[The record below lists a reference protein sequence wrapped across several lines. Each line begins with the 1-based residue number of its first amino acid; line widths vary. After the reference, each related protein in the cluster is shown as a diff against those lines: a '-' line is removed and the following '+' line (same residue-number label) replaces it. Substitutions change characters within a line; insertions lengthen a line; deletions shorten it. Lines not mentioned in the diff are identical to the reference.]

1 MATNLLGQIERLWA
15 NLQGLGVRRLTAL
28 AVIGAAAF
36 AVTGLAGY
44 YLSRPTMETLYS
56 GLDRDDISAIG
67 AALREAGV
75 PFDVNAESTVVLTP
89 AGQTAAAR
97 MILAEKGLPRSG
109 AVGNELFDKLGS
121 LGLTSFMQDVT
132 RLRALEGELAR
143 TIQMMRT
150 VKAARVHIVLA
161 DEGSFRRE
169 RQPSSASV
177 VIRTDGGDDRAT
189 GQAIRHLV
197 GAAVPGMKL
206 DDVTVLNV
214 DGRLLASGAESIEK
228 SPDNL
233 LALEKEAEEEI
244 RDNVTRTLTP
254 YLSSRNFQIS
264 VAARL
269 NADKTQTNETIYNPD
284 SRVERSVRVTK
295 EQQSS
300 QNAAG
305 EQAAGV
311 EANLPKP
318 KSGAGESKQSNDQTQ
333 KREELTN
340 YEVSSKS
347 IQTTSAGFAVQ
358 NLSVA
363 VLINRAALT
372 ASLGDKPS
380 AEALANQV
388 HEIEQLVSSA
398 AGLDRQRGDAVKVS
412 VVDFIDSSRDLDPAP
427 GPSLFEILA
436 RQTGSIVN
444 AGAIVA
450 VAAMVVWFGVRPGL
464 KMALAPPA
472 AACDRRR
479 ARRVRAAKRRR
490 WGRPTA
496 TASRPRAFSSRPIP
510 AATRSFRRCWRGATT
525 ARSASC
531 RNSSSS
537 MRTTP
542 PRFSN
547 NGFVKERT
555 DETAFDRRLSRSP
568 RRRAGEKKRRDGRAR
583 RFALEAWRA
592 GRRVPGWRSTPW
604 RSRAAPGKRKGKT
617 ARAERPGNGGRFRL
631 PPRRGRCRGRARR

>member
-1 MATNLLGQIERLWA
+1 VATNLLGQIERLWA
-15 NLQGLGVRRLTAL
+15 NLQGLGARRLIAL
-28 AVIGAAAF
+28 ALIGV
-36 AVTGLAGY
+36 AVFVMTGLAGY

-56 GLDRDDISAIG
+56 GLDRDDIAAIG

-75 PFDVNAESTVVLTP
+75 PFDINAESTVVLTP
-89 AGQTAAAR
+89 AGQAAAAR
-97 MILAEKGLPRSG
+97 MILAEKGLPRGG

-150 VKAARVHIVLA
+150 VKAARVHVVLA

-197 GAAVPGMKL
+197 ASAVPGMKI

-214 DGRLLASGAESIEK
+214 DGRLLASGADSIDK
-228 SPDNL
+228 APDNL
-233 LALEKEAEEEI
+233 LALETEVAQAI
-244 RDNVTRTLTP
+244 RESVARTLAP

-284 SRVERSVRVTK
+284 QRVERSVRVTK

-318 KSGAGESKQSNDQTQ
+318 KTPGGESKQSNDQTQ

-347 IQTTSAGFAVQ
+347 VQTTSAGFAVQ
-358 NLSVA
+358 NLSIA

-380 AEALANQV
+380 SDAVANQV
-388 HEIEQLVSSA
+388 HEIEQLVASA
-398 AGLDRQRGDAVKVS
+398 AGLDRQRGDVVKIS
-412 VVDFIDSSRDLDPAP
+412 VVDFIDSTRDLDPAP
-427 GPSLFEILA
+427 GPSLIEILA
-436 RQTGSIVN
+436 RQMGSIIN
-444 AGAIVA
+444 AAAIVA
-450 VAAMVVWFGVRPGL
+450 VAAMVIWFGVRPGL
-464 KMALAPPA
+464 KMALAPPRA
-472 AACDRRR
+472 AETEAMLGELGGQMPALGAPDGEGQLDPGFLIATDPSQDEFLQALV
-479 ARRVRAAKRRR
+479 ARRDNGPERKLQKLVD
-490 WGRPTA
+490 
-496 TASRPRAFSSRPIP
+496 FDENH
-510 AATRSFRRCWRGATT
+510 AATILKQWIRQGA
-525 ARSASC
+525 
-531 RNSSSS
+531 
-537 MRTTP
+537 
-542 PRFSN
+542 
-547 NGFVKERT
+547 NG
-555 DETAFDRRLSRSP
+555 
-568 RRRAGEKKRRDGRAR
+568 
-583 RFALEAWRA
+583 
-592 GRRVPGWRSTPW
+592 
-604 RSRAAPGKRKGKT
+604 
-617 ARAERPGNGGRFRL
+617 
-631 PPRRGRCRGRARR
+631 

>member
-1 MATNLLGQIERLWA
+1 MVERNPGASSSRDHADAILTDSRVAANLLAQAERLWT
-15 NLQGLGVRRLTAL
+15 NLQGLGVRRLAAL
-28 AVIGAAAF
+28 ALIGAAVF

-44 YLSRPTMETLYS
+44 YLSRPSMETLYS
-56 GLDRDDISAIG
+56 GLDRDDIAAIG

-89 AGQTAAAR
+89 AGQAATAR

-169 RQPSSASV
+169 REPPSASV
-177 VIRTDGGDDRAT
+177 VIRSDGGDDRAT

-197 GAAVPGMKL
+197 ASAVPGMKI

-214 DGRLLASGAESIEK
+214 DGRLLASGTESIEK

-233 LALEKEAEEEI
+233 LSLEKEVSQEI
-244 RDNVTRTLTP
+244 REGVARTLTP
-254 YLSSRNFQIS
+254 YLSARNFQIS

-269 NADKTQTNETIYNPD
+269 NADRTQTSETIYNPD

-305 EQAAGV
+305 TQAAGV
-311 EANLPKP
+311 EANLPKQT
-318 KSGAGESKQSNDQTQ
+318 GAGPESKQSNDQTQ

-347 IQTTSAGFAVQ
+347 IQTTSAGFLIQ

-372 ASLGDKPS
+372 SSLGDKAGP
-380 AEALANQV
+380 EAVAAQIK
-388 HEIEQLVSSA
+388 EIEQLVASA
-398 AGLDRQRGDAVKVS
+398 AGLDKQRGDVIKIS
-412 VVDFIDSSRDLDPAP
+412 VVDFVELEPRSRTGARPFDPRDPGATDRFDNQRRSGRAGRCDGHLVWREARPEDPAP
-427 GPSLFEILA
+427 AACGCGRA
-436 RQTGSIVN
+436 RVRRLGHRDARARGARPQPELSYRIRRRPRRVPGGAPGASGQW
-444 AGAIVA
+444 AGAQ
-450 VAAMVVWFGVRPGL
+450 AAQ
-464 KMALAPPA
+464 
-472 AACDRRR
+472 
-479 ARRVRAAKRRR
+479 ARRVR
-490 WGRPTA
+490 
-496 TASRPRAFSSRPIP
+496 
-510 AATRSFRRCWRGATT
+510 
-525 ARSASC
+525 
-531 RNSSSS
+531 
-537 MRTTP
+537 
-542 PRFSN
+542 
-547 NGFVKERT
+547 
-555 DETAFDRRLSRSP
+555 
-568 RRRAGEKKRRDGRAR
+568 
-583 RFALEAWRA
+583 
-592 GRRVPGWRSTPW
+592 
-604 RSRAAPGKRKGKT
+604 
-617 ARAERPGNGGRFRL
+617 
-631 PPRRGRCRGRARR
+631 

>member
-1 MATNLLGQIERLWA
+1 MATNLLAQIERLRA

-28 AVIGAAAF
+28 AVIGVAAF
-36 AVTGLAGY
+36 AVTGLAGW

-56 GLDRDDISAIG
+56 GLDRDDIAAIG

-169 RQPSSASV
+169 RQPPSASV
-177 VIRTDGGDDRAT
+177 VIRTDGGDDPAT
-189 GQAIRHLV
+189 GQAIRHLI
-197 GAAVPGMKL
+197 ASAVPGMKL

-233 LALEKEAEEEI
+233 LALEKDVSQEI
-244 RDNVTRTLTP
+244 RENITRTLTP

-305 EQAAGV
+305 EQPAGV

-318 KSGAGESKQSNDQTQ
+318 KSGGGESKQSNDQTQ

-347 IQTTSAGFAVQ
+347 VQTTSAGFAVQ

-363 VLINRAALT
+363 VLINRSALA
-372 ASLGDKPS
+372 ASLGDKPTPD
-380 AEALANQV
+380 ALASQV
-388 HEIEQLVSSA
+388 HEIEQLVASA
-398 AGLDRQRGDAVKVS
+398 AELDRQRGDAVKVS

-427 GPSLFEILA
+427 GASLIEIVA
-436 RQTGSIVN
+436 RQVGSIAN

-464 KMALAPPA
+464 KMALAPPQLTVG
-472 AACDRRR
+472 D
-479 ARRVRAAKRRR
+479 
-490 WGRPTA
+490 
-496 TASRPRAFSSRPIP
+496 
-510 AATRSFRRCWRGATT
+510 GATGGQ
-525 ARSASC
+525 
-531 RNSSSS
+531 
-537 MRTTP
+537 TP
-542 PRFSN
+542 ALGAP
-547 NGFVKERT
+547 
-555 DETAFDRRLSRSP
+555 DD
-568 RRRAGEKKRRDGRAR
+568 DGRAR
-583 RFALEAWRA
+583 ESILIETDLGRDAFLQAL
-592 GRRVPGWRSTPW
+592 
-604 RSRAAPGKRKGKT
+604 
-617 ARAERPGNGGRFRL
+617 L
-631 PPRRGRCRGRARR
+631 ARRDNGPGRKLQKLVEFDENHAAAILKQWIRQGANG

>member
-1 MATNLLGQIERLWA
+1 MATNLLAQIERLWA
-15 NLQGLGVRRLTAL
+15 NLRGLGVRRLSAL
-28 AVIGAAAF
+28 ALIGLAAF
-36 AVTGLAGY
+36 VTTGLAGY

-56 GLDRDDISAIG
+56 GLDRDDIAAIG
-67 AALREAGV
+67 ATLREAGV

-89 AGQTAAAR
+89 AGQAGAAR

-109 AVGNELFDKLGS
+109 AVGNELYDKLGS

-177 VIRTDGGDDRAT
+177 VIRTNGGDDRTT

-197 GAAVPGMKL
+197 ASAVPGMKL
-206 DDVTVLNV
+206 EDVTVLNV
-214 DGRLLASGAESIEK
+214 DGSLLAYGADSVEK

-233 LALEKEAEEEI
+233 LALEKEVSQQI
-244 RDNVTRTLTP
+244 RESVSRTLTP
-254 YLSSRNFQIS
+254 YLSAQNFQIS

-305 EQAAGV
+305 DQAAGV

-318 KSGAGESKQSNDQTQ
+318 KPTGGESKQSNDQTQ

-347 IQTTSAGFAVQ
+347 IQTTSAGFVVQ

-363 VLINRAALT
+363 VLINRAALA
-372 ASLGDKPS
+372 ASLGGKPS
-380 AEALANQV
+380 AEAIDGQV
-388 HEIEQLVSSA
+388 REIEQLVGSA
-398 AGLDRQRGDAVKVS
+398 AGLNRQRGDAVKIS
-412 VVDFIDSSRDLDPAP
+412 VVDFVDSSRDLEPAS
-427 GPSLFEILA
+427 GPSLVEIVA
-436 RQTGSIVN
+436 RQTGSILN

-450 VAAMVVWFGVRPGL
+450 VAAMLLWFGVRPGL
-464 KMALAPPA
+464 RMAFAPPRIA
-472 AACDRRR
+472 ATEDARGASGRTPALGAPDGGQPGESILIETESGRDEFMQALL
-479 ARRVRAAKRRR
+479 ARRDNGPERRLLKLIEFDE
-490 WGRPTA
+490 
-496 TASRPRAFSSRPIP
+496 SH
-510 AATRSFRRCWRGATT
+510 AATILKQWIRQGA
-525 ARSASC
+525 
-531 RNSSSS
+531 
-537 MRTTP
+537 
-542 PRFSN
+542 
-547 NGFVKERT
+547 NG
-555 DETAFDRRLSRSP
+555 
-568 RRRAGEKKRRDGRAR
+568 
-583 RFALEAWRA
+583 
-592 GRRVPGWRSTPW
+592 
-604 RSRAAPGKRKGKT
+604 
-617 ARAERPGNGGRFRL
+617 
-631 PPRRGRCRGRARR
+631 

>member
-1 MATNLLGQIERLWA
+1 MPAQAPLPTMAAANSHSGPDVATNLLAQIERLWA
-15 NLQGLGVRRLTAL
+15 NLRGLGVRRLSAL
-28 AVIGAAAF
+28 ALIGVAVF
-36 AVTGLAGY
+36 ATTGLAGY

-56 GLDRDDISAIG
+56 GLDRDDIAAIG

-89 AGQTAAAR
+89 AGQAAAAR

-109 AVGNELFDKLGS
+109 AVGNELYDKLGS

-197 GAAVPGMKL
+197 ASAVPGMKL
-206 DDVTVLNV
+206 EDVTVLNV
-214 DGRLLASGAESIEK
+214 DGSLLAYGADSVEK

-233 LALEKEAEEEI
+233 LALEKEVSQQI
-244 RDNVTRTLTP
+244 RESVSRTLTP
-254 YLSSRNFQIS
+254 YLSSQNFQIS

-305 EQAAGV
+305 EQPAGV

-318 KSGAGESKQSNDQTQ
+318 KPTSGESKQSNDQTQ

-340 YEVSSKS
+340 YEISSKS
-347 IQTTSAGFAVQ
+347 IQTTSAGFVVQ

-363 VLINRAALT
+363 VLINRAALA
-372 ASLGDKPS
+372 ASLGGKPS
-380 AEALANQV
+380 AEAVDAQV
-388 HEIEQLVSSA
+388 HEIEQLVGSA
-398 AGLDRQRGDAVKVS
+398 AGLNRQRGDAVKIS
-412 VVDFIDSSRDLDPAP
+412 VVDFVDSSRDLEPAP
-427 GPSLFEILA
+427 GPSLVEIVA
-436 RQTGSIVN
+436 RQVGSILN

-450 VAAMVVWFGVRPGL
+450 VAAMVLWFGVRPGL
-464 KMALAPPA
+464 KMAFAPPRIVA
-472 AACDRRR
+472 IED
-479 ARRVRAAKRRR
+479 AR
-490 WGRPTA
+490 G
-496 TASRPRAFSSRPIP
+496 ASGGQTP
-510 AATRSFRRCWRGATT
+510 ALGAPDGAGQPGESILIETDSGETNSCRRCSRGATMVP
-525 ARSASC
+525 SASC
-531 RNSSSS
+531 RS
-537 MRTTP
+537 
-542 PRFSN
+542 
-547 NGFVKERT
+547 
-555 DETAFDRRLSRSP
+555 
-568 RRRAGEKKRRDGRAR
+568 
-583 RFALEAWRA
+583 
-592 GRRVPGWRSTPW
+592 
-604 RSRAAPGKRKGKT
+604 
-617 ARAERPGNGGRFRL
+617 
-631 PPRRGRCRGRARR
+631 

>member
-1 MATNLLGQIERLWA
+1 MATNLLAQAERLWTS
-15 NLQGLGVRRLTAL
+15 LQGLGVRRLVAL
-28 AVIGAAAF
+28 ALIGVAVF
-36 AVTGLAGY
+36 AVTGVAGY

-56 GLDRDDISAIG
+56 GLDRDDIAAIG

-75 PFDVNAESTVVLTP
+75 AFDVNAESTIILTP
-89 AGQTAAAR
+89 AGQAATAR

-150 VKAARVHIVLA
+150 VKAARVHIVLP

-197 GAAVPGMKL
+197 ASAVPGMKI

-214 DGRLLASGAESIEK
+214 DGRLLASGTDSIEK

-233 LALEKEAEEEI
+233 LSLEKEVSQEI
-244 RDNVTRTLTP
+244 RESVSRTLTP

-305 EQAAGV
+305 AQAAGV
-311 EANLPKP
+311 EANLPKQNG
-318 KSGAGESKQSNDQTQ
+318 SGAESKQSNDQTQ

-347 IQTTSAGFAVQ
+347 IQTTSAGFLIQ

-363 VLINRAALT
+363 VLINRSALT
-372 ASLGDKPS
+372 ASLGDKAGP
-380 AEALANQV
+380 EAVAAQIK
-388 HEIEQLVSSA
+388 EIEQLVASA
-398 AGLDRQRGDAVKVS
+398 AGLDKQRGDVVNIS
-412 VVDFIDSSRDLDPAP
+412 VVDFVDSSRDLEPAA
-427 GPSLFEILA
+427 GPSILEILA

-444 AGAIVA
+444 AGAVVL
-450 VAAMVVWFGVRPGL
+450 VAAMVIWFGVRPGL
-464 KMALAPPA
+464 KMLLASPAVASAAAADATPALAPPESGQNFLIESDDGRDA
-472 AACDRRR
+472 FLEALL
-479 ARRVRAAKRRR
+479 ARRDNGPERKLQKLVE
-490 WGRPTA
+490 
-496 TASRPRAFSSRPIP
+496 FDENQ
-510 AATRSFRRCWRGATT
+510 AATILKQWIRQGA
-525 ARSASC
+525 
-531 RNSSSS
+531 
-537 MRTTP
+537 
-542 PRFSN
+542 
-547 NGFVKERT
+547 NG
-555 DETAFDRRLSRSP
+555 
-568 RRRAGEKKRRDGRAR
+568 
-583 RFALEAWRA
+583 
-592 GRRVPGWRSTPW
+592 
-604 RSRAAPGKRKGKT
+604 
-617 ARAERPGNGGRFRL
+617 
-631 PPRRGRCRGRARR
+631 

>member
-1 MATNLLGQIERLWA
+1 VATNLLAQIERLWA
-15 NLQGLGVRRLTAL
+15 NLRGLGVRRLSALGLIGL
-28 AVIGAAAF
+28 AVF
-36 AVTGLAGY
+36 ATTGLAGY

-89 AGQTAAAR
+89 AGQAAAAR

-109 AVGNELFDKLGS
+109 AVGNELYDKLGS

-169 RQPSSASV
+169 RQPSSSSV

-197 GAAVPGMKL
+197 ASAVPGMKVE
-206 DDVTVLNV
+206 DVTVLNV
-214 DGRLLASGAESIEK
+214 DGTLLAYGADSVEK

-233 LALEKEAEEEI
+233 LGLEKEVSQQI
-244 RDNVTRTLTP
+244 RESVSRTLTP
-254 YLSSRNFQIS
+254 YLSAQNFQIS

-305 EQAAGV
+305 EQPAGV

-318 KSGAGESKQSNDQTQ
+318 KPAGGESKQSNDNTQ

-347 IQTTSAGFAVQ
+347 IQTTSAGFVVQ

-363 VLINRAALT
+363 VLINRAAL
-372 ASLGDKPS
+372 ASSLGGKPS
-380 AEALANQV
+380 AEAVDAQV
-388 HEIEQLVSSA
+388 KEIEQLVGSA
-398 AGLDRQRGDAVKVS
+398 AGLNRPRGDTVKIS
-412 VVDFIDSSRDLDPAP
+412 VVDFIDSSRDLEPAP
-427 GPSLFEILA
+427 GPSLIEIVA
-436 RQTGSIVN
+436 RQTGSILN

-450 VAAMVVWFGVRPGL
+450 VAAMLLWLGVRPAM
-464 KMALAPPA
+464 KMAFAPPSPPA
-472 AACDRRR
+472 LTDARGASAGQTPALGAPDGDGQPAESILIETASNRDEFLEALL
-479 ARRVRAAKRRR
+479 ARRDNGPERKLQKMIE
-490 WGRPTA
+490 
-496 TASRPRAFSSRPIP
+496 FDENH
-510 AATRSFRRCWRGATT
+510 AATVLKQWIRQGA
-525 ARSASC
+525 
-531 RNSSSS
+531 
-537 MRTTP
+537 
-542 PRFSN
+542 
-547 NGFVKERT
+547 NG
-555 DETAFDRRLSRSP
+555 
-568 RRRAGEKKRRDGRAR
+568 
-583 RFALEAWRA
+583 
-592 GRRVPGWRSTPW
+592 
-604 RSRAAPGKRKGKT
+604 
-617 ARAERPGNGGRFRL
+617 
-631 PPRRGRCRGRARR
+631 

>member
-1 MATNLLGQIERLWA
+1 VATNLLAQIERLWA
-15 NLQGLGVRRLTAL
+15 NLRGLGVRRLSAL
-28 AVIGAAAF
+28 ALIGVAVF
-36 AVTGLAGY
+36 ATTGLAGY

-89 AGQTAAAR
+89 AGQAAAAR

-109 AVGNELFDKLGS
+109 AVGNELYDKLGS

-169 RQPSSASV
+169 RQPSSSSV

-197 GAAVPGMKL
+197 ASAVPGMKI

-214 DGRLLASGAESIEK
+214 DGTLLAYGADSVEK

-233 LALEKEAEEEI
+233 LGLEKEVSQQI
-244 RDNVTRTLTP
+244 RESVSRTLTP
-254 YLSSRNFQIS
+254 YLSAQNFQIS

-311 EANLPKP
+311 DANLPKP
-318 KSGAGESKQSNDQTQ
+318 KPTSGESKQSNDPTQ

-347 IQTTSAGFAVQ
+347 IQTTSAGFVVQ

-363 VLINRAALT
+363 VLINRAAL
-372 ASLGDKPS
+372 ASSLGGKPS
-380 AEALANQV
+380 AEAIDAQV
-388 HEIEQLVSSA
+388 HEIEQLVGSA
-398 AGLDRQRGDAVKVS
+398 AGLNRQRGDAVKIS
-412 VVDFIDSSRDLDPAP
+412 VVDFVDSSRDLEPAP
-427 GPSLFEILA
+427 GPSLIEIVA
-436 RQTGSIVN
+436 RQTGSILN

-450 VAAMVVWFGVRPGL
+450 VAAMLLWFGVRPAMR
-464 KMALAPPA
+464 MAFAPPSPVA
-472 AACDRRR
+472 LTDPRGVAVGQTPALGAPDGAGQLGESILIETDSNRDEFMEALL
-479 ARRVRAAKRRR
+479 ARRDNGPERKLQKMIE
-490 WGRPTA
+490 
-496 TASRPRAFSSRPIP
+496 FDENH
-510 AATRSFRRCWRGATT
+510 AATVLKQWIRQGA
-525 ARSASC
+525 
-531 RNSSSS
+531 
-537 MRTTP
+537 
-542 PRFSN
+542 
-547 NGFVKERT
+547 NG
-555 DETAFDRRLSRSP
+555 
-568 RRRAGEKKRRDGRAR
+568 
-583 RFALEAWRA
+583 
-592 GRRVPGWRSTPW
+592 
-604 RSRAAPGKRKGKT
+604 
-617 ARAERPGNGGRFRL
+617 
-631 PPRRGRCRGRARR
+631 

>member
-1 MATNLLGQIERLWA
+1 VATNLLAQAERLWT
-15 NLQGLGVRRLTAL
+15 NLQGLGVRRLVASAL
-28 AVIGAAAF
+28 IGVAVF

-56 GLDRDDISAIG
+56 GLDRDDIAAIG

-75 PFDVNAESTVVLTP
+75 PFDVNAESTIILTP
-89 AGQTAAAR
+89 AGQAATAR

-150 VKAARVHIVLA
+150 VKAARVHIVLP

-189 GQAIRHLV
+189 GQAIRHLI
-197 GAAVPGMKL
+197 ASAVPGMKI
-206 DDVTVLNV
+206 DDVSVLNV
-214 DGRLLASGAESIEK
+214 DGRLLASGTDSIEK

-233 LALEKEAEEEI
+233 LSLEKEVSQEI
-244 RDNVTRTLTP
+244 REGVEHTLTP

-305 EQAAGV
+305 TQAAGV
-311 EANLPKP
+311 EANLPKQNG
-318 KSGAGESKQSNDQTQ
+318 SGAESKQSNDQTQ

-347 IQTTSAGFAVQ
+347 IQTTSAGFLIQ

-363 VLINRAALT
+363 VLINRSALT
-372 ASLGDKPS
+372 VSLGDKAGP
-380 AEALANQV
+380 EAVAAQV
-388 HEIEQLVSSA
+388 KEIEQLVASA
-398 AGLDRQRGDAVKVS
+398 AGLDKQRGDVVKVS
-412 VVDFIDSSRDLDPAP
+412 VVDFVDSSRDLEPAP
-427 GPSLFEILA
+427 GPSILEILA

-444 AGAIVA
+444 AGAVVL
-450 VAAMVVWFGVRPGL
+450 VAAMVVWFGMRPGL
-464 KMALAPPA
+464 KMLLASATAANGASTDATRALGAPDA
-472 AACDRRR
+472 GQNFLIESDDGRDAFLEALL
-479 ARRVRAAKRRR
+479 ARRDNGPERKLQKLVE
-490 WGRPTA
+490 
-496 TASRPRAFSSRPIP
+496 FDENH
-510 AATRSFRRCWRGATT
+510 AATILKQWIRQGA
-525 ARSASC
+525 
-531 RNSSSS
+531 
-537 MRTTP
+537 
-542 PRFSN
+542 
-547 NGFVKERT
+547 NG
-555 DETAFDRRLSRSP
+555 
-568 RRRAGEKKRRDGRAR
+568 
-583 RFALEAWRA
+583 
-592 GRRVPGWRSTPW
+592 
-604 RSRAAPGKRKGKT
+604 
-617 ARAERPGNGGRFRL
+617 
-631 PPRRGRCRGRARR
+631 

>member
-1 MATNLLGQIERLWA
+1 MATNLLAQIERLWA
-15 NLQGLGVRRLTAL
+15 NLRGLGARRLSVLAL
-28 AVIGAAAF
+28 IGVTVF
-36 AVTGLAGY
+36 ATTGLAGY

-89 AGQTAAAR
+89 AGQAAAAR

-109 AVGNELFDKLGS
+109 AVGNELYDKLGS

-197 GAAVPGMKL
+197 ASAVPGMKL
-206 DDVTVLNV
+206 EDVTVLNV
-214 DGRLLASGAESIEK
+214 DGALLAYGADSIEK

-233 LALEKEAEEEI
+233 LGLEKEVSQQI
-244 RDNVTRTLTP
+244 RESVSRTLTP
-254 YLSSRNFQIS
+254 YLSAQNFQIS

-284 SRVERSVRVTK
+284 TRVERSVRVTK

-305 EQAAGV
+305 EQPAGV

-318 KSGAGESKQSNDQTQ
+318 KTTSGESKQSNDNTQ

-347 IQTTSAGFAVQ
+347 IQTTSAGFVIQ

-372 ASLGDKPS
+372 ASLGGKPS
-380 AEALANQV
+380 AEALDAQV
-388 HEIEQLVSSA
+388 HEIEQLVGSA
-398 AGLDRQRGDAVKVS
+398 AGLNRQRGDAVKIS
-412 VVDFIDSSRDLDPAP
+412 VVDFVDSSRDLEPAP
-427 GPSLFEILA
+427 APSLVEIVA
-436 RQTGSIVN
+436 RQTGSILN
-444 AGAIVA
+444 AGAMVA
-450 VAAMVVWFGVRPGL
+450 VAAMLLWFGVRPGL
-464 KMALAPPA
+464 RLAFAPPGPA
-472 AACDRRR
+472 ALTDTRGLPAGQMPALGAPDGAGQPGESILIETESNRDEFMEALL
-479 ARRVRAAKRRR
+479 ARRDNGAERKLMKMIE
-490 WGRPTA
+490 
-496 TASRPRAFSSRPIP
+496 FDENH
-510 AATRSFRRCWRGATT
+510 AATVLKQWIRQGA
-525 ARSASC
+525 
-531 RNSSSS
+531 
-537 MRTTP
+537 
-542 PRFSN
+542 
-547 NGFVKERT
+547 NG
-555 DETAFDRRLSRSP
+555 
-568 RRRAGEKKRRDGRAR
+568 
-583 RFALEAWRA
+583 
-592 GRRVPGWRSTPW
+592 
-604 RSRAAPGKRKGKT
+604 
-617 ARAERPGNGGRFRL
+617 
-631 PPRRGRCRGRARR
+631 

>member
-1 MATNLLGQIERLWA
+1 MIRTVERNPGASSSREHADPILTDPRVATNLLAQAERLWTS
-15 NLQGLGVRRLTAL
+15 LQGLGVRRLVAL
-28 AVIGAAAF
+28 ALIGVAVF
-36 AVTGLAGY
+36 AVTGVAGY

-56 GLDRDDISAIG
+56 GLDRDDIAAIG

-75 PFDVNAESTVVLTP
+75 PFDVNAESTIILTP
-89 AGQTAAAR
+89 AGQAATAR

-150 VKAARVHIVLA
+150 VKAARVHIVLP
-161 DEGSFRRE
+161 DDGSFRRE

-177 VIRTDGGDDRAT
+177 VIRTDGGDDRTT

-197 GAAVPGMKL
+197 ASAVPGMKI

-214 DGRLLASGAESIEK
+214 DGRLLASGTDSIEK

-233 LALEKEAEEEI
+233 LSLEKEVSQEI
-244 RDNVTRTLTP
+244 RESVSRTLTP

-305 EQAAGV
+305 AQAAGV
-311 EANLPKP
+311 EANLPKQNG
-318 KSGAGESKQSNDQTQ
+318 SGAESKQSNDQTQ

-347 IQTTSAGFAVQ
+347 IQTTSAGFSIQ

-363 VLINRAALT
+363 VLINRSGLT
-372 ASLGDKPS
+372 ASLGDKAGP
-380 AEALANQV
+380 EAVAAQIK
-388 HEIEQLVSSA
+388 EIEQLVASA
-398 AGLDRQRGDAVKVS
+398 AGLDKQRGDAVKIS
-412 VVDFIDSSRDLDPAP
+412 VVDFVDSSRDLEPAA
-427 GPSLFEILA
+427 GPSILEILA

-444 AGAIVA
+444 AGAVVL

-464 KMALAPPA
+464 KMLLVSPAVASGA
-472 AACDRRR
+472 AADAAEALGAPDAAQNLLIEADDGRDAFLEALL
-479 ARRVRAAKRRR
+479 ARRDNGPERKLQKLVE
-490 WGRPTA
+490 
-496 TASRPRAFSSRPIP
+496 FDENH
-510 AATRSFRRCWRGATT
+510 AATILKQWIRQGA
-525 ARSASC
+525 
-531 RNSSSS
+531 
-537 MRTTP
+537 
-542 PRFSN
+542 
-547 NGFVKERT
+547 NG
-555 DETAFDRRLSRSP
+555 
-568 RRRAGEKKRRDGRAR
+568 
-583 RFALEAWRA
+583 
-592 GRRVPGWRSTPW
+592 
-604 RSRAAPGKRKGKT
+604 
-617 ARAERPGNGGRFRL
+617 
-631 PPRRGRCRGRARR
+631 

>member
-1 MATNLLGQIERLWA
+1 MATNLLAQIERLWA
-15 NLQGLGVRRLTAL
+15 NLQGLGVRRLSAL
-28 AVIGAAAF
+28 ALIGVAVF
-36 AVTGLAGY
+36 ATTGLAGY

-89 AGQTAAAR
+89 AGQAAAAR

-109 AVGNELFDKLGS
+109 AVGNELYDKLGS

-197 GAAVPGMKL
+197 ASAVPGMKL
-206 DDVTVLNV
+206 EDVTVLNV
-214 DGRLLASGAESIEK
+214 DGALLAYGADSIEK

-233 LALEKEAEEEI
+233 LALEKEVSQQI
-244 RDNVTRTLTP
+244 RENVSRTLTP
-254 YLSSRNFQIS
+254 YLSAQNFQIS

-305 EQAAGV
+305 EQPAGV

-318 KSGAGESKQSNDQTQ
+318 KTTGGELKQSNDQTQ

-347 IQTTSAGFAVQ
+347 IQTTSAGFVVQ

-363 VLINRAALT
+363 VLINR
-372 ASLGDKPS
+372 
-380 AEALANQV
+380 
-388 HEIEQLVSSA
+388 
-398 AGLDRQRGDAVKVS
+398 
-412 VVDFIDSSRDLDPAP
+412 
-427 GPSLFEILA
+427 
-436 RQTGSIVN
+436 
-444 AGAIVA
+444 
-450 VAAMVVWFGVRPGL
+450 
-464 KMALAPPA
+464 
-472 AACDRRR
+472 CR
-479 ARRVRAAKRRR
+479 ARRIARRQTV
-490 WGRPTA
+490 GRGNR
-496 TASRPRAFSSRPIP
+496 RPSPRD
-510 AATRSFRRCWRGATT
+510 
-525 ARSASC
+525 
-531 RNSSSS
+531 
-537 MRTTP
+537 RTT
-542 PRFSN
+542 
-547 NGFVKERT
+547 
-555 DETAFDRRLSRSP
+555 RRLSRRAQPAAGRRGQDLGRRFRRFRAATSSP
-568 RRRAGEKKRRDGRAR
+568 RRVLRWSRSSPAKQDRS
-583 RFALEAWRA
+583 
-592 GRRVPGWRSTPW
+592 STPAPSW
-604 RSRAAPGKRKGKT
+604 RSRRCCSGSGFGPASEWRS
-617 ARAERPGNGGRFRL
+617 L
-631 PPRRGRCRGRARR
+631 PQAQPR

>member
-1 MATNLLGQIERLWA
+1 MATNLLAQLERLRA
-15 NLQGLGVRRLTAL
+15 NLKGLGVRRLTAL
-28 AVIGAAAF
+28 AIAGLAAF
-36 AVTGLAGY
+36 AVTALAGY

-56 GLDRDDISAIG
+56 GLDRDDIAAIG

-150 VKAARVHIVLA
+150 VKAARVHVVLA

-177 VIRTDGGDDRAT
+177 VIRTDGGDDHAT

-197 GAAVPGMKL
+197 AAAVPGMKL

-214 DGRLLASGAESIEK
+214 DGRLLASGRESIEK

-233 LALEKEAEEEI
+233 LALEKEVSQEI

-254 YLSSRNFQIS
+254 YLSARNFQIS

-269 NADKTQTNETIYNPD
+269 NADKTQTSETIYNPD

-318 KSGAGESKQSNDQTQ
+318 KAGGGESKQSNDQTQ

-347 IQTTSAGFAVQ
+347 IETTSAGFAVEK
-358 NLSVA
+358 LSVA
-363 VLINRAALT
+363 VLVNRAAL
-372 ASLGDKPS
+372 AAPAGDKPS
-380 AEALANQV
+380 PEAAANQV
-388 HEIEQLVSSA
+388 HEIEQLVASA
-398 AGLDRQRGDAVKVS
+398 AGLDLKRGDAVKVS

-427 GPSLFEILA
+427 GPSLIEIVA

-444 AGAIVA
+444 ASAIVA
-450 VAAMVVWFGVRPGL
+450 VAAMALWFGVRPAL
-464 KMALAPPA
+464 RMALAPPQMA
-472 AACDRRR
+472 AAAD
-479 ARRVRAAKRRR
+479 A
-490 WGRPTA
+490 
-496 TASRPRAFSSRPIP
+496 
-510 AATRSFRRCWRGATT
+510 
-525 ARSASC
+525 
-531 RNSSSS
+531 
-537 MRTTP
+537 
-542 PRFSN
+542 
-547 NGFVKERT
+547 
-555 DETAFDRRLSRSP
+555 RRLSGGQRSALAAP
-568 RRRAGEKKRRDGRAR
+568 DSGEPTESILIEADSGRDAFLQALLARRDNGPERKLQKLVE
-583 RFALEAWRA
+583 FDENH
-592 GRRVPGWRSTPW
+592 
-604 RSRAAPGKRKGKT
+604 AAAILKQWIRQG
-617 ARAERPGNGGRFRL
+617 ANG
-631 PPRRGRCRGRARR
+631 

>member
-1 MATNLLGQIERLWA
+1 MATNLLAQTERLWA
-15 NLQGLGVRRLTAL
+15 NLQGLGVRRLVAL
-28 AVIGAAAF
+28 ALIGVAVF

-56 GLDRDDISAIG
+56 GLDRDDIAAIG

-75 PFDVNAESTVVLTP
+75 PFDVNAESTMILTP
-89 AGQTAAAR
+89 AGQAATAR
-97 MILAEKGLPRSG
+97 MILAEKGLPRGG

-177 VIRTDGGDDRAT
+177 VIRTDGGDDRVT

-197 GAAVPGMKL
+197 ASAVPGMKI

-214 DGRLLASGAESIEK
+214 DGRLLASGSDSVEK

-233 LALEKEAEEEI
+233 LALEREVSQGI
-244 RDNVTRTLTP
+244 REGVTRTLTP
-254 YLSSRNFQIS
+254 YLSARNFQIS

-284 SRVERSVRVTK
+284 QRVERSVRVTK

-305 EQAAGV
+305 NQAAGV
-311 EANLPKP
+311 EANLPATK
-318 KSGAGESKQSNDQTQ
+318 GAGAESKQSNDQTQ

-347 IQTTSAGFAVQ
+347 TQTTSAGFTVQ

-380 AEALANQV
+380 PEAIANQV
-388 HEIEQLVSSA
+388 REIEQLVASA
-398 AGLDRQRGDAVKVS
+398 AGLDKQRGDAVKIS
-412 VVDFIDSSRDLDPAP
+412 VVDFVDSSHDLEPAS
-427 GPSLFEILA
+427 GPSLLEILA
-436 RQTGSIVN
+436 RQIGSIIN
-444 AGAIVA
+444 AAAIVL
-450 VAAMVVWFGVRPGL
+450 VAAMVVWFGMRPGL
-464 KMALAPPA
+464 KMLLATPVAASQNALAAAGQTPA
-472 AACDRRR
+472 LGAPDGQDGQNFLIETGSGRDEFLEALL
-479 ARRVRAAKRRR
+479 ARRDNGPERKLQKLID
-490 WGRPTA
+490 
-496 TASRPRAFSSRPIP
+496 FDEHQ
-510 AATRSFRRCWRGATT
+510 AATILKTWIRQGA
-525 ARSASC
+525 
-531 RNSSSS
+531 
-537 MRTTP
+537 
-542 PRFSN
+542 
-547 NGFVKERT
+547 NG
-555 DETAFDRRLSRSP
+555 
-568 RRRAGEKKRRDGRAR
+568 
-583 RFALEAWRA
+583 
-592 GRRVPGWRSTPW
+592 
-604 RSRAAPGKRKGKT
+604 
-617 ARAERPGNGGRFRL
+617 
-631 PPRRGRCRGRARR
+631 

>member
-1 MATNLLGQIERLWA
+1 VATNLLGQIERLWA
-15 NLQGLGVRRLTAL
+15 NLQGLGARRLTAL
-28 AVIGAAAF
+28 ALIGVAVF
-36 AVTGLAGY
+36 AMTGLAGY

-56 GLDRDDISAIG
+56 GLDRDDIAAIG

-75 PFDVNAESTVVLTP
+75 PFDINAESTVVLTP
-89 AGQTAAAR
+89 AGQAAAAR
-97 MILAEKGLPRSG
+97 MILAEKGLPRGG

-150 VKAARVHIVLA
+150 VKAARVHVVLA

-197 GAAVPGMKL
+197 ASGVPGMKI

-214 DGRLLASGAESIEK
+214 DGRLLASGADSIDK
-228 SPDNL
+228 APDNL
-233 LALEKEAEEEI
+233 LALETEVAQAI
-244 RDNVTRTLTP
+244 RESVARTLAP

-284 SRVERSVRVTK
+284 QRVERSVRVTK

-318 KSGAGESKQSNDQTQ
+318 KTPGGESKQSNDQTQ

-347 IQTTSAGFAVQ
+347 VQTTSAGFAVQ
-358 NLSVA
+358 NLSIA

-380 AEALANQV
+380 SDAVANQV
-388 HEIEQLVSSA
+388 HEIEQLVASA
-398 AGLDRQRGDAVKVS
+398 AGLDRQRGDVVKIS
-412 VVDFIDSSRDLDPAP
+412 VVDFIDSTRDLDPAP
-427 GPSLFEILA
+427 GPSLIEILA
-436 RQTGSIVN
+436 RQMGSIIN
-444 AGAIVA
+444 AAAIVA
-450 VAAMVVWFGVRPGL
+450 VAAMVIWFGVRPGL
-464 KMALAPPA
+464 KMALAPPRA
-472 AACDRRR
+472 AETEAMLGELGGQMPALGAPDGEGQLDPGFLIATDPSQDEFLQALV
-479 ARRVRAAKRRR
+479 ARRDNGPERKLQKLVD
-490 WGRPTA
+490 
-496 TASRPRAFSSRPIP
+496 FDENH
-510 AATRSFRRCWRGATT
+510 AATILKQWIRQGA
-525 ARSASC
+525 
-531 RNSSSS
+531 
-537 MRTTP
+537 
-542 PRFSN
+542 
-547 NGFVKERT
+547 NG
-555 DETAFDRRLSRSP
+555 
-568 RRRAGEKKRRDGRAR
+568 
-583 RFALEAWRA
+583 
-592 GRRVPGWRSTPW
+592 
-604 RSRAAPGKRKGKT
+604 
-617 ARAERPGNGGRFRL
+617 
-631 PPRRGRCRGRARR
+631 

>member
-1 MATNLLGQIERLWA
+1 MPAQAPLPTMPLTNSHSGPDVATNLLAQIERLWA
-15 NLQGLGVRRLTAL
+15 NLKGLGVRRLSAL
-28 AVIGAAAF
+28 ALIGF
-36 AVTGLAGY
+36 AVFATTGLAGY

-89 AGQTAAAR
+89 AGQAAAAR

-109 AVGNELFDKLGS
+109 AVGNELYDKLGS

-169 RQPSSASV
+169 RQPSSSSV

-197 GAAVPGMKL
+197 ASAVPGMKL
-206 DDVTVLNV
+206 EDVTVLNV
-214 DGRLLASGAESIEK
+214 DGALLAYGADSIEK

-233 LALEKEAEEEI
+233 LGLEKEVSQQI
-244 RDNVTRTLTP
+244 RESVSRTLTP
-254 YLSSRNFQIS
+254 YLSAQNFQIS

-284 SRVERSVRVTK
+284 QRVERSVRVTK
-295 EQQSS
+295 EQQSA

-305 EQAAGV
+305 EQPTGV

-318 KSGAGESKQSNDQTQ
+318 KATSGESKQSNDQTQ

-347 IQTTSAGFAVQ
+347 IQTTSAGFVVQ

-372 ASLGDKPS
+372 ASLGGKPS
-380 AEALANQV
+380 AEALDAQV

-398 AGLDRQRGDAVKVS
+398 AGLNRQRGDAVKIS
-412 VVDFIDSSRDLDPAP
+412 VVDFVDSSRDLEPAP
-427 GPSLFEILA
+427 GPSLVEIVA
-436 RQTGSIVN
+436 RQTGSILN

-450 VAAMVVWFGVRPGL
+450 VAAMLLWFGVRPGL
-464 KMALAPPA
+464 RMAFAPPNAVALTDARGGSAGQTPALAAPDGAGQPGESILIETESNRDEFMEA
-472 AACDRRR
+472 LL
-479 ARRVRAAKRRR
+479 ARRDNGSERKLMKM
-490 WGRPTA
+490 
-496 TASRPRAFSSRPIP
+496 IELDENH
-510 AATRSFRRCWRGATT
+510 AATVLKQWIRQGA
-525 ARSASC
+525 
-531 RNSSSS
+531 
-537 MRTTP
+537 
-542 PRFSN
+542 
-547 NGFVKERT
+547 NG
-555 DETAFDRRLSRSP
+555 
-568 RRRAGEKKRRDGRAR
+568 
-583 RFALEAWRA
+583 
-592 GRRVPGWRSTPW
+592 
-604 RSRAAPGKRKGKT
+604 
-617 ARAERPGNGGRFRL
+617 
-631 PPRRGRCRGRARR
+631 

>member
-1 MATNLLGQIERLWA
+1 MATAKSHSGPDVATNLLAQIERLWA
-15 NLQGLGVRRLTAL
+15 NLKGLGVRRLSAL
-28 AVIGAAAF
+28 ALIGVAVF
-36 AVTGLAGY
+36 ATTGLAGY

-89 AGQTAAAR
+89 AGQAAAAR

-109 AVGNELFDKLGS
+109 AVGNELYDKLGS

-197 GAAVPGMKL
+197 ASAVPGMKL
-206 DDVTVLNV
+206 EDVTVLNV
-214 DGRLLASGAESIEK
+214 DGALLAYGADSIEK

-233 LALEKEAEEEI
+233 LGLEKEVSQQI
-244 RDNVTRTLTP
+244 RESISRTLTP
-254 YLSSRNFQIS
+254 YLSAQNFQIS

-305 EQAAGV
+305 EQPAGV

-318 KSGAGESKQSNDQTQ
+318 KPTGGESKQSNDQTQ

-347 IQTTSAGFAVQ
+347 IQTTSAGFVVQ

-363 VLINRAALT
+363 VLINRAALA
-372 ASLGDKPS
+372 ASLGGKPS
-380 AEALANQV
+380 AEAIDAQV
-388 HEIEQLVSSA
+388 HEIEQLVGSA
-398 AGLDRQRGDAVKVS
+398 AGLNRQRGDAVKIS
-412 VVDFIDSSRDLDPAP
+412 VVDFVDSSRDLEPAP
-427 GPSLFEILA
+427 GPSLVEIVA
-436 RQTGSIVN
+436 RQTGSIFN

-450 VAAMVVWFGVRPGL
+450 VAAMLLWFGVRPGL
-464 KMALAPPA
+464 RMAFAPPSPA
-472 AACDRRR
+472 ALTDARGASAGQTPALGAPDGAQPGESILIETDSNRDEFMEALL
-479 ARRVRAAKRRR
+479 ARRDNGSERKLMKMIE
-490 WGRPTA
+490 
-496 TASRPRAFSSRPIP
+496 FDENH
-510 AATRSFRRCWRGATT
+510 AATVLKQWIRQGA
-525 ARSASC
+525 
-531 RNSSSS
+531 
-537 MRTTP
+537 
-542 PRFSN
+542 
-547 NGFVKERT
+547 NG
-555 DETAFDRRLSRSP
+555 
-568 RRRAGEKKRRDGRAR
+568 
-583 RFALEAWRA
+583 
-592 GRRVPGWRSTPW
+592 
-604 RSRAAPGKRKGKT
+604 
-617 ARAERPGNGGRFRL
+617 
-631 PPRRGRCRGRARR
+631 

>member
-1 MATNLLGQIERLWA
+1 MKPPAQCRRKLRSPRWRLTNSHSGPDVATNLLAQIERLWA
-15 NLQGLGVRRLTAL
+15 NLRGLGVRRLSAL
-28 AVIGAAAF
+28 ALIGVAVF
-36 AVTGLAGY
+36 ATTGLAGY

-89 AGQTAAAR
+89 AGQAAAAR

-109 AVGNELFDKLGS
+109 AVGNELYDKLGS

-169 RQPSSASV
+169 RQPSSSSV

-197 GAAVPGMKL
+197 ASAVPGMKL
-206 DDVTVLNV
+206 EDVTVLNV
-214 DGRLLASGAESIEK
+214 DGTLLAYGADSVEK

-233 LALEKEAEEEI
+233 LGLEKEVSQQI
-244 RDNVTRTLTP
+244 RESVSRTLTP
-254 YLSSRNFQIS
+254 YLSAQNFQIS

-305 EQAAGV
+305 EQPAGV

-318 KSGAGESKQSNDQTQ
+318 KTTSGESKQSNDQTQ

-347 IQTTSAGFAVQ
+347 IQTTSAGFVVQ

-363 VLINRAALT
+363 VLINRAALA
-372 ASLGDKPS
+372 ASLGGKPS
-380 AEALANQV
+380 AEAIDAQV
-388 HEIEQLVSSA
+388 HEIEQLVGSA
-398 AGLDRQRGDAVKVS
+398 AGLNRAARRRGQDLGRRFRRFEPRPRAGAGSLADRDCRPTDGIDPQRRRHRGGRCDAALVRGASRHEDGVR
-412 VVDFIDSSRDLDPAP
+412 SS
-427 GPSLFEILA
+427 A
-436 RQTGSIVN
+436 RQPRSRTR
-444 AGAIVA
+444 
-450 VAAMVVWFGVRPGL
+450 AARPL
-464 KMALAPPA
+464 
-472 AACDRRR
+472 DRRP
-479 ARRVRAAKRRR
+479 R
-490 WGRPTA
+490 WGRRTA
-496 TASRPRAFSSRPIP
+496 TVSPAKASSSRPKP
-510 AATRSFRRCWRGATT
+510 GETNSCRRCSRGATM
-525 ARSASC
+525 APSAS
-531 RNSSSS
+531 S
-537 MRTTP
+537 
-542 PRFSN
+542 
-547 NGFVKERT
+547 E
-555 DETAFDRRLSRSP
+555 DDRIR
-568 RRRAGEKKRRDGRAR
+568 
-583 RFALEAWRA
+583 
-592 GRRVPGWRSTPW
+592 
-604 RSRAAPGKRKGKT
+604 
-617 ARAERPGNGGRFRL
+617 
-631 PPRRGRCRGRARR
+631 